1 MMDELSFSK
10 YKGFWVLTSYEQADE
25 GLYLAAP
32 PVRII
37 PHADGEKLKQALLE
51 LLEEDAPVV
60 PRRKF
65 FDNPYGELGLVPT
78 IFGLK
83 RPRAYLNRAR
93 SFHLKRTEEHLSIE
107 EWRREKG
114 AWVADE
120 PIWQRKFK
128 LGEME
133 KLVKYLIK
141 KTE

>member
-10 YKGFWVLTSYEQADE
+10 YKGFWVLTSYEQTGD

-37 PHADGEKLKQALLE
+37 PHADGENLKKALLE

-60 PRRKF
+60 PRRKL

-78 IFGLK
+78 VFGLK
-83 RPRAYLNRAR
+83 GPRTYLHRAR
-93 SFHLKRTEEHLSIE
+93 SFHLRRAEEHLSIE

-114 AWVADE
+114 AWVTNE
-120 PIWQRKFK
+120 PIWQKKSQR
-128 LGEME
+128 GEMG

>member
-1 MMDELSFSK
+1 M
-10 YKGFWVLTSYEQADE
+10 LTSYEQADG

-37 PHADGEKLKQALLE
+37 PHADGANLKKVLLE
-51 LLEEDAPVV
+51 LFEEEAPVV

-65 FDNPYGELGLVPT
+65 FDSPYGELGLVPA

-83 RPRAYLNRAR
+83 NPRVYLNNAR
-93 SFHLKRTEEHLSIE
+93 SFNLKRTEEYLSVE

-114 AWVADE
+114 AWVAD
-120 PIWQRKFK
+120 PIWQKKFK
-128 LGEME
+128 PEQLE

-141 KTE
+141 KTG